1 MRLTALLAVPL
12 FAAGFFGSSALLS
25 APAGS
30 TPAPKTTTQCR
41 ADETVIYSCRFG
53 KSVGSICGTE
63 HGVHYRFGPAGRP
76 ALDLANKPDWSNVH
90 IGYVRGQG
98 AGGYQEHIRF
108 TNGDTH
114 YIVYRGQNG
123 ELADDPGHTYSGI
136 SVQAGQDGG
145 RTLATLGCT
154 ANVLVSGS
162 MTEDVS
168 LRAPDGGLD
177 IAEIEGGPFDGW
189 F

>member
-1 MRLTALLAVPL
+1 MRLTPLLAVPL
-12 FAAGFFGSSALLS
+12 FAAGFAGSAALLS

-30 TPAPKTTTQCR
+30 THAPRAITQCHP
-41 ADETVIYSCRFG
+41 DETVIYSCRFG
-53 KSVGSICGTE
+53 KSLGSICGSA
-63 HGVHYRFGPAGRP
+63 HSVHYRFGPAGKP

-90 IGYVRGQG
+90 VGYVRGQG

-136 SVQAGQDGG
+136 AVLAGQDGG
-145 RTLATLGCT
+145 LTLATLSCA
-154 ANVLVSGS
+154 ANAVISGS
-162 MTEDVS
+162 MNEDVS
-168 LRAPDGGLD
+168 LRAPDDLD
-177 IAEIEGGPFDGW
+177 ISEIEGGPFDGW